1 MKNISSISPSTQ
13 ICAVIG
19 NPIQHSLSPAI
30 HNAAYAAL
38 DLDFVYVASRVEDV
52 KGALFA
58 LRSLSGFKGFSV
70 TIPHKME
77 IMKYVDEIPDVD
89 RKIGSI
95 NTVVKENDRLI
106 GLGTDGPGAL
116 KALLD
121 AGIDLKGKKVMVL
134 GAGGAARA
142 ITFTLAQ
149 KAGIDE
155 LTLFDINKELLT
167 NLSHDLEKGT
177 AIIINSCEL
186 TDKSL
191 ADNLPDADLIIN
203 CTPIGMHPRKEIS
216 LVPPELFRE
225 EQAVFDV
232 VYTPLKT
239 KLISSAEEFGLK
251 VVPGVEMFVN
261 QAVLQF
267 ERFTGEKAPVDIM
280 RRIVMEHLG
289 S

>member
-1 MKNISSISPSTQ
+1 MKNISSISPSTR

-58 LRSLSGFKGFSV
+58 LRSMGGFKGFSV

-95 NTVVKENDRLI
+95 NTVVKENDRLV

-149 KAGIDE
+149 KAGINE
-155 LTLFDINKELLT
+155 LTLFDIDKGLLT
-167 NLSHDLEKGT
+167 DLSHDLEKGT
-177 AIIINSCEL
+177 SIIINSCEL

-203 CTPIGMHPRKEIS
+203 CTPIGMHPGKDRS

-225 EQAVFDV
+225 GQAVFDV